1 MARRHGG
8 LGRGLDALIPMREEV
23 EKAMNMTETES
34 VEILFADDD
43 ETDLPE
49 VEKKET
55 AVIRMEGENEPEGK
69 EETVPVAQAVSQQEK
84 EDVSRETNGDSE
96 EAAPVKKTESKAS
109 GDLRDAVTVRISEV
123 EPNRK
128 QPRQNF
134 DEEKLEELAE
144 SIKTFGLLQPIL
156 VQKRDGYYEI
166 IAGERRWRAALKA
179 GLKEVP
185 VIIRDYTEKEILE
198 LSLIENIQRENL
210 NPIEEAQAYKR
221 LMDEF
226 RLGQNEVAQRV
237 SKSRPAVANSLR
249 LLKLEEN
256 VQKMLIDGQISMGH
270 ARALLPLEIPEE
282 QLAVAQK
289 IAQKELSVR
298 ETEKLV
304 KERLKTGTDTKEL
317 KPEEQKED
325 PSIEI
330 IYKQIEERLQQTLHT
345 KVAIQRKRNGHG
357 KLLIDFYNSDDLEKI
372 IDRLTDH

>member
-69 EETVPVAQAVSQQEK
+69 EETVPAAQTVSQQEK
-84 EDVSRETNGDSE
+84 DDVSRETTGDSE
-96 EAAPVKKTESKAS
+96 EAAPVKKTESKTS

-134 DEEKLEELAE
+134 DEGKLEELAE

-226 RLGQNEVAQRV
+226 GLGQNEVAQRV

-282 QLAVAQK
+282 QLTVAQK

-304 KERLKTGTDTKEL
+304 KERLKTGSDTKEL